1 MNVLILTDGIKE
13 LLGITQEIFPEI
25 IRLIEIILTYPVTSC
40 KGERSFSLLRRV
52 LTWNRSSMTPDRL
65 INLEWMAMHPKRL
78 ASISDISVFN
88 SFISS
93 GPRKLVYRRLG
104 EETIFFIYF
113 QPSYGILLF
122 LTLNLT

>member
-52 LTWNRSSMTPDRL
+52 LTWNRSSMPSDRL
-65 INLEWMAMHPKRL
+65 VNLGRMAMLPKRL

-93 GPRKLVYRRLG
+93 GPRKLVYRRLR
-104 EETIFFIYF
+104 ESRISLFTFSLLMVYF
-113 QPSYGILLF
+113 YF
-122 LTLNLT
+122 